1 MRIGIFGGT
10 FDPIHHGHLIMASCA
25 YERLKLDKVYFMP
38 AGNQPLKEGESPFN
52 QRLEMIKLS
61 IENDSRM
68 SYTDIEDSLE
78 PSYTYNTIMKLNSIC
93 DDELFFI
100 MGADSFESIERW
112 YKYEELLKE
121 IKIIVVDRLGSSNL
135 FNLQEKYKDI
145 AKEINILKGP
155 IIEISSTEIRNKVK
169 KGQDIRYLVPE
180 RIIQYIDYEN
190 LYK

>member
-93 DDELFFI
+93 DYELFFI

>member
-10 FDPIHHGHLIMASCA
+10 FDPIHHGHLIMASYA
-25 YERLKLDKVYFMP
+25 YEKMKLDKVYFMP
-38 AGNQPLKEGESPFN
+38 AGNQPLKEGESPFY

-68 SYTDIEDSLE
+68 SYTDIENSSE
-78 PSYTYNTIMKLNSIC
+78 PSYTYNTILKLKGIY

-112 YKYEELLKE
+112 YKYKDLLKE
-121 IKIIVVDRLGSSNL
+121 VKIIVVDRLGSSNL
-135 FNLQEKYKDI
+135 YYLQDKYKDI
-145 AKEINILKGP
+145 AKEINVLKCP

-169 KGQDIRYLVPE
+169 KGHDIRYFVPE
-180 RIIQYIDYEN
+180 RIKEYIDYEN

>member
-93 DDELFFI
+93 DDDLFFI

>member
-25 YERLKLDKVYFMP
+25 YERLELDKVYFMP

>member
-78 PSYTYNTIMKLNSIC
+78 HYYTYNTIIKLNSIC

>member
-68 SYTDIEDSLE
+68 SYTDIEDSSE

-169 KGQDIRYLVPE
+169 KGQGIRYLVPE